1 NRQQRS
7 TLQPRALSVIT
18 GMAGGGRSGQQRSKR
33 NWQVDLTYSIIFEIA
48 MDEIFCLTA
57 VKMSGAINFE
67 YFLITLDISK

>member
-1 NRQQRS
+1 MDS
-7 TLQPRALSVIT
+7 
-18 GMAGGGRSGQQRSKR
+18 MAAFLVSRPANLGNNAPKR